1 MPNYK
6 IPGVYVE
13 ENSSL
18 PSTVAEVNSA
28 IPAFIGYTQNTI
40 FNETNLLYLP
50 TKIQSLQEFVHLF
63 GKAAPFVI
71 TGVTPNLAETEASVI
86 VENQFYLFNALQ
98 LYFLNGGGDCYIV
111 SIGTFTDDCSDLDIE
126 NGLNA
131 LDEID
136 EPTIYLFPDALKLDS
151 ENLAKVQRLSLKKCA
166 ELKNRFSILD
176 LHRNTNV
183 LNSLNSVEHFRTH
196 IGSENLK
203 FGAAYTPW
211 LKTILKNNI
220 SAISING
227 IFDILNNLEASILN
241 QTVNGKTIQ
250 ATIQEYHNLL
260 IDLNSI
266 KNNAAISSLFENF
279 KKEVANF
286 SIGNYADD
294 LINPFKSG
302 EVFDSIL
309 SFSFTSSHFQNIWEE
324 DVISIITIFK
334 NNYRGTVIEKENYLL
349 SLLHKPEMLRF
360 QHLSAFVTIALDPT
374 INMYEMFLTEHIAY
388 YADLQMILKNKA
400 LTIPPSGAIAALY
413 CKTDREQ
420 GVWKSPA
427 NLALNAVIG
436 VDQLFSISEL
446 AQLNV
451 DAAEGKSINAIR
463 PISGYG
469 TMVMG
474 ARTLAGNDS
483 EWRYIAIRRLF
494 IFIEK
499 NIKKTTSWV
508 IFEPND
514 RLLWIKVKNQIENY
528 LFKLWQKGALVGT
541 KPEQSYFVRCGLNIT
556 MTEQEILDGKL
567 KIEIGL
573 APVRPAEFIILK
585 MDHQLEKP

>member
-1 MPNYK
+1 MPTYK
-6 IPGVYVE
+6 IPGVYVQ

-18 PSTVAEVNSA
+18 PPTVAEVSSA

-71 TGVTPNLAETEASVI
+71 TGVTPNLDETEDSVI
-86 VENQFYLFNALQ
+86 VENKFYLFNALQ
-98 LYFLNGGGDCYIV
+98 LYFLNGGGECYIV
-111 SIGTFTDDCSDLDIE
+111 SIGTFTDDCSDLYFE

-136 EPTIYLFPDALKLDS
+136 DTTIYLFPDAVKLDS
-151 ENLAKVQRLSLKKCA
+151 ENLAKVQRLSLKKCG
-166 ELKNRFSILD
+166 ELKDRFSILD
-176 LHRNTNV
+176 LHRNTDV
-183 LNSLNSVEHFRTH
+183 LNSLNSVTQFRTH
-196 IGSENLK
+196 IGSEYLK
-203 FGAAYTPW
+203 FGSAYTPW
-211 LKTILKNNI
+211 LKTILENNI

-241 QTVNGKTIQ
+241 QSVNGQTIQ

-260 IDLNSI
+260 IDLNSLI
-266 KNNAAISSLFENF
+266 NNAAISSLFDNF
-279 KKEVANF
+279 KKEVDNF
-286 SIGNYADD
+286 SIGNYADGF
-294 LINPFKSG
+294 INPFQSG
-302 EVFDSIL
+302 ELFDCIL
-309 SFSFTSSHFQNIWEE
+309 SFRFTSSYIQNIWEE
-324 DVISIITIFK
+324 EVISILTIFK
-334 NNYRGTVIEKENYLL
+334 NDYRGTQIEKENYLL
-349 SLLHKPEMLRF
+349 YLLNQPEMLRF

-374 INMYEMFLTEHIAY
+374 IDMYEMFLTEHIAY
-388 YADLQMILKNKA
+388 YADLKIILKNKA

-420 GVWKSPA
+420 KVWKSPA
-427 NLALNAVIG
+427 NLALNAVNG
-436 VDQLFSISEL
+436 VDQLFSTSEL

-451 DAAEGKSINAIR
+451 DAAGGKSINAIR
-463 PISGYG
+463 PITGHG
-469 TMVMG
+469 TMVMD
-474 ARTLAGNDS
+474 ARTLAGNDT

-494 IFIEK
+494 IFIEE
-499 NIKKTTSWV
+499 NIKKSTPWV

-573 APVRPAEFIILK
+573 APLRPAEFIVLK
-585 MDHQLEKP
+585 IDYQLEKP